1 MPSPIAEISP
11 LNQIELPQAIRD
23 ELNWS
28 PGRRLLLMRRKNGI
42 FVCPVVTFNDASCR
56 RLSSASWRPGRS
68 RPFRPTITR
77 P

>member
-11 LNQIELPQAIRD
+11 LNSIELPQAIRD

-42 FVCPVVTFNDASCR
+42 FVCPVVTFDEVCGIAAGANTEGYRDR
-56 RLSSASWRPGRS
+56 QDRY
-68 RPFRPTITR
+68 
-77 P
+77 